1 MAPIVSN
8 PIALPDLYFN
18 WSLLPAASIVSRV
31 KGIVRV
37 VSSHISFSNY
47 RPCLERYRVS
57 PNSFL
62 SLDAI
67 TKTAVKEISS
77 KALPRQIAAA

>member
-1 MAPIVSN
+1 MSN
-8 PIALPDLYFN
+8 PIALSDLYFN

-31 KGIVRV
+31 KGTGCV
-37 VSSHISFSNY
+37 VSSAVSFSNY
-47 RPCLERYRVS
+47 RPCLERYKVS

-77 KALPRQIAAA
+77 QALPRQIAAA